1 MTDYA
6 KHYNDAIYSQLEH
19 DVDKFIEDRPQPTM
33 LYTPPLVETPKHRG
47 LRGGGSK
54 GGQRFVLTS
63 GSLPYDYPSSLA
75 VGSAKK
81 PTSMAKE
88 FYGEPDLISNP
99 FAYGKPNPRLVG
111 GRIGLGAHK
120 NVLEHRS
127 DDRDMYSGGSLL
139 RAKMPLGYDT
149 QYPMGGN
156 HLDGSG
162 FWNKLKDTVKKITDD
177 PRVRE
182 LADKALEAGIKKGVD
197 MGNEQLKGMGMSGGY
212 HCSMEGCGFWD
223 SIKGAVGKI
232 ANDERVK
239 KLADDA
245 FKKGVEMG
253 TDYVKE
259 NMKSSKSGGMVSSA
273 VWRPLPSKSK
283 FLSLHPEIQEQI
295 YHNHIMSGGKVPKWL
310 SDIGKFFGKIG
321 NKVVN
326 DERVRDLADNALD
339 KAIQKGTDY
348 GNQQLAGMGR
358 MTKEKFHSLPRHI
371 QEKYY
376 HHRRMKGGKMP
387 KWLSDIGKFFGKI
400 GNKVVND
407 ERVRDLADNALDK
420 AIQKGTDYGNQ
431 QLAGM
436 GMSGGWSLNL
446 GRKAKR
452 LGKKI
457 KKVGKKIGNFVV
469 GDMSKPKE
477 EVEEVE
483 EVEEPANGGKM
494 PIWLSDLVQK
504 QKRLTSPPP
513 PHPWNDY
520 NRGGKFNL
528 NHWAK
533 RNLADG
539 LARKGGSI
547 LEDSMPYSHAILP
560 RHLAKPPF
568 KGRSKTARSM
578 KAPLTAYSQSSA
590 IYGAGR
596 SKSARGALIS
606 KIMRQKGIP
615 LGEASRYIK
624 EHGLM

>member
-1 MTDYA
+1 
-6 KHYNDAIYSQLEH
+6 
-19 DVDKFIEDRPQPTM
+19 
-33 LYTPPLVETPKHRG
+33 
-47 LRGGGSK
+47 
-54 GGQRFVLTS
+54 
-63 GSLPYDYPSSLA
+63 
-75 VGSAKK
+75 
-81 PTSMAKE
+81 
-88 FYGEPDLISNP
+88 
-99 FAYGKPNPRLVG
+99 
-111 GRIGLGAHK
+111 
-120 NVLEHRS
+120 
-127 DDRDMYSGGSLL
+127 
-139 RAKMPLGYDT
+139 
-149 QYPMGGN
+149 
-156 HLDGSG
+156 
-162 FWNKLKDTVKKITDD
+162 
-177 PRVRE
+177 
-182 LADKALEAGIKKGVD
+182 
-197 MGNEQLKGMGMSGGY
+197 
-212 HCSMEGCGFWD
+212 MEGCGFWD
-223 SIKGAVGKI
+223 SVKGAVGKI

-259 NMKSSKSGGMVSSA
+259 NMKSSKSGAGLHTCEY
-273 VWRPLPSKSK
+273 RPLPSKSK

-295 YHNHIMSGGKVPKWL
+295 YHNHIMSGGKV
-310 SDIGKFFGKIG
+310 
-321 NKVVN
+321 
-326 DERVRDLADNALD
+326 
-339 KAIQKGTDY
+339 
-348 GNQQLAGMGR
+348 
-358 MTKEKFHSLPRHI
+358 
-371 QEKYY
+371 
-376 HHRRMKGGKMP
+376 P